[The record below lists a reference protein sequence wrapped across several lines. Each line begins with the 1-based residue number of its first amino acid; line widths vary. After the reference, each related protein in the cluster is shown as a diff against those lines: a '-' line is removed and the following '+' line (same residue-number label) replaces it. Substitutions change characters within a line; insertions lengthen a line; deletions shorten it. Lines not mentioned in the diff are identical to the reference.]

1 MSLNKVLDNTLPY
14 GVRLSLYIGA
24 WLLAIVMGIA
34 GVSTYYSSNPSPIG
48 FIKAVFMFA
57 GFLLILHGASG
68 ILFDSRKPVG
78 WRSIA
83 LIVAVSMLAVDTFTI
98 SHEQQTGIMEK
109 IKTSQQ
115 AVTDS
120 GTKSQHLA
128 GLRKELAAC
137 PENHYTKC
145 KQPLLAA
152 IQQAESDTSGTAFNA
167 NAAGEEAY
175 WVALAEWF
183 NKDRLP
189 EDKIDAGQVA
199 LYVYAFLGFLGSVF
213 IILGFGFYGA
223 TTSDPH
229 HSPTPLPPTG
239 TDDTTNRSGEY
250 RSTKVGF
257 NSPAPVPV
265 ASSKGTVSNSSPT
278 AKYSSRTVYPAQNTV
293 RVERSGTNA
302 STPRAASSV
311 PVVTMGSPSS
321 AQAKAA
327 QRWHL
332 TDGNAAVDTS
342 TVLEMPTVLTPST
355 VPEQFELNKNTAEG
369 DSNAEKYSNFY
380 AAYDEALRT
389 GLVGRAT
396 VRPSKQWLAEQLKQ
410 SEVQLNTVER
420 DECVNWLLAE
430 AERRGRIRA
439 VFGRDDKHPKGRC
452 EVVYE

>member
-1 MSLNKVLDNTLPY
+1 MSLNNVLDKSLPY

-48 FIKAVFMFA
+48 FIKAIFLFA

-68 ILFDSRKPVG
+68 ILFDSSKPVS
-78 WRSIA
+78 WRAIA
-83 LIVAVSMLAVDTFTI
+83 LVVAISMLAVDTFTI

-120 GTKSQHLA
+120 STKAQHLA

-152 IQQAESDTSGTAFNA
+152 IQQAETSTGGTAFNA

-223 TTSDPH
+223 TTSDQQ

-239 TDDTTNRSGEY
+239 TDDTTHKGSDY
-250 RSTKVGF
+250 RTSKVGF
-257 NSPAPVPV
+257 NSPAPVP
-265 ASSKGTVSNSSPT
+265 AANSKGTVSNSSANT
-278 AKYSSRTVYPAQNTV
+278 KYSSRTVYPAQNTV
-293 RVERSGTNA
+293 RVERSATSA
-302 STPRAASSV
+302 SVPRATSIA
-311 PVVTMGSPSS
+311 PAVTMGSPSS

-332 TDGNAAVDTS
+332 TDGNAALDTS
-342 TVLEMPTVLTPST
+342 TVLETPTVLTPST
-355 VPEQFELNKNTAEG
+355 VPEQFNLSKNTAEG
-369 DSNAEKYSNFY
+369 DRNTEKYSSFY

-389 GLVGRAT
+389 GVVGRAT
-396 VRPSKQWLAEQLKQ
+396 VRPTKQWLAEQLKQ

-420 DECVNWLLAE
+420 DNCVNWLLAE
-430 AERRGRIRA
+430 AERRGRIRP
-439 VFGRDDKHPKGRC
+439 VFGRDDKHPQGRC
-452 EVVYE
+452 EVVK

>member
-1 MSLNKVLDNTLPY
+1 MSLNNVLDKSLPY

-34 GVSTYYSSNPSPIG
+34 GVSTYYSSNPSPVG

-57 GFLLILHGASG
+57 GFLLVLHGMSG
-68 ILFDSRKPVG
+68 ILFDSTKFVG
-78 WRSIA
+78 WRAIA
-83 LIVAVSMLAVDTFTI
+83 LVVAISMLAVDTFTI

-120 GTKSQHLA
+120 STKAQHLA

-152 IQQAESDTSGTAFNA
+152 IQQAETATGGTAFNA

-223 TTSDPH
+223 TTSGQQ
-229 HSPTPLPPTG
+229 HSTTPIPPTG
-239 TDDTTNRSGEY
+239 TDDNHSKDSGY
-250 RSTKVGF
+250 RTSKVGF
-257 NSPAPVPV
+257 NSPAPVPT
-265 ASSKGTVSNSSPT
+265 ASSKASVSHSV
-278 AKYSSRTVYPAQNTV
+278 SRAYP
-293 RVERSGTNA
+293 ERIQ
-302 STPRAASSV
+302 PRTYTELSV
-311 PVVTMGSPSS
+311 S
-321 AQAKAA
+321 
-327 QRWHL
+327 R
-332 TDGNAAVDTS
+332 
-342 TVLEMPTVLTPST
+342 
-355 VPEQFELNKNTAEG
+355 
-369 DSNAEKYSNFY
+369 
-380 AAYDEALRT
+380 AYLIRQ
-389 GLVGRAT
+389 
-396 VRPSKQWLAEQLKQ
+396 KLA
-410 SEVQLNTVER
+410 
-420 DECVNWLLAE
+420 
-430 AERRGRIRA
+430 
-439 VFGRDDKHPKGRC
+439 HPC
-452 EVVYE
+452 L

>member
-223 TTSDPH
+223 TTSDPQ

-239 TDDTTNRSGEY
+239 TDDTTNKSGDY
-250 RSTKVGF
+250 RASKVGF
-257 NSPAPVPV
+257 NSPAPVPT
-265 ASSKGTVSNSSPT
+265 ASSKSSVPRSVSQAYPT
-278 AKYSSRTVYPAQNTV
+278 QNTH
-293 RVERSGTNA
+293 RVERIQSVST
-302 STPRAASSV
+302 TPRASV
-311 PVVTMGSPSS
+311 SAPVVTMAAPSG
-321 AQAKAA
+321 AQAVAA
-327 QRWHL
+327 QRWHMDGNTALQAYPDAELRTKNELIERTSTLDLSVAEPDTL
-332 TDGNAAVDTS
+332 TDG
-342 TVLEMPTVLTPST
+342 
-355 VPEQFELNKNTAEG
+355 
-369 DSNAEKYSNFY
+369 Y
-380 AAYDEALRT
+380 AHWIEAIQ
-389 GLVGRAT
+389 VGRCDT
-396 VRPSKQWLAEQLKQ
+396 LIRDTKQWVQDHGYVEVGKTKQAQKLAEDYFSKADR
-410 SEVQLNTVER
+410 E
-420 DECVNWLLAE
+420 
-430 AERRGRIRA
+430 GRIR
-439 VFGRDDKHPKGRC
+439 VIDGWKSGMSRK
-452 EVVYE
+452 YEWEG

>member
-48 FIKAVFMFA
+48 FIKAVFLFA

-68 ILFDSRKPVG
+68 ILFDSSKPVG
-78 WRSIA
+78 WRAIA
-83 LIVAVSMLAVDTFTI
+83 LVVAISMLAVDTFTI

-120 GTKSQHLA
+120 STKAQHLA

-152 IQQAESDTSGTAFNA
+152 IQQAETATGGTAFNA

-223 TTSDPH
+223 TTSGQQRA
-229 HSPTPLPPTG
+229 PTPLPPTG
-239 TDDTTNRSGEY
+239 TDDTTSKSDY
-250 RSTKVGF
+250 RTSKVGF
-257 NSPAPVPV
+257 NSPAPLPT
-265 ASSKGTVSNSSPT
+265 ASNKGTVSNSSANT
-278 AKYSSRTVYPAQNTV
+278 QYSSRTVYPAQNTV
-293 RVERSGTNA
+293 RVERSGTNHSA
-302 STPRAASSV
+302 PRAASV
-311 PVVTMGSPSS
+311 APVVTMGTTSS
-321 AQAKAA
+321 AQAKAV

-332 TDGNAAVDTS
+332 TEGNAALDTS
-342 TVLEMPTVLTPST
+342 TVLNTPTVLTPST
-355 VPEQFELNKNTAEG
+355 VPEQFDLSKNTAEG
-369 DSNAEKYSNFY
+369 GLNAEKYSNFY
-380 AAYDEALRT
+380 DAYDEALRT
-389 GLVGRAT
+389 GVVGRAT
-396 VRPSKQWLAEQLKQ
+396 VRPTKQWLAEQLKQ

-420 DECVNWLLAE
+420 DSCVNWLLAE
-430 AERRGRIRA
+430 AERRGRIRQ
-439 VFGRDDKHPKGRC
+439 VFGRDDKHPQGRC
-452 EVVYE
+452 EVVR

>member
-68 ILFDSRKPVG
+68 ILFDSSKPVG

-83 LIVAVSMLAVDTFTI
+83 LVVAISMLAVDTFTI

-115 AVTDS
+115 ASTDS
-120 GTKSQHLA
+120 SNKAQHLA

-145 KQPLLAA
+145 KQPILAA
-152 IQQAESDTSGTAFNA
+152 IQQAESDTSGTTFNA

-223 TTSDPH
+223 TTAERHYS
-229 HSPTPLPPTG
+229 PTG
-239 TDDTTNRSGEY
+239 TDGTHKSGDY
-250 RSTKVGF
+250 RASKVGF
-257 NSPAPVPV
+257 NSPAPVPT
-265 ASSKGTVSNSSPT
+265 ANSKSGVSNSVSK
-278 AKYSSRTVYPAQNTV
+278 AYPAQNTH
-293 RVERSGTNA
+293 RVERIQSVPTTHRA
-302 STPRAASSV
+302 SVSA
-311 PVVTMGSPSS
+311 PVVTMAAPSS
-321 AQAKAA
+321 AQAVAA
-327 QRWHL
+327 QRWHM
-332 TDGNAAVDTS
+332 DGNAALQAYPDAELRTKNELIERTS
-342 TVLEMPTVLTPST
+342 TLDLSVAAPDTLTD
-355 VPEQFELNKNTAEG
+355 G
-369 DSNAEKYSNFY
+369 Y
-380 AAYDEALRT
+380 AHWVSDIKA
-389 GLVGRAT
+389 GRCDT
-396 VRPSKQWLAEQLKQ
+396 LIRDTKQWVQDQGYVEVGKTKQAQKLAEDYF
-410 SEVQLNTVER
+410 SR
-420 DECVNWLLAE
+420 
-430 AERRGRIRA
+430 AEREGYIR
-439 VFGRDDKHPKGRC
+439 VIDGWKSGMSRK
-452 EVVYE
+452 YELVK

>member
-1 MSLNKVLDNTLPY
+1 MSLNKFIDNTLPY

-48 FIKAVFMFA
+48 FIKAVFLFA

-68 ILFDSRKPVG
+68 ILFDSSKPVG
-78 WRSIA
+78 WRAIA
-83 LIVAVSMLAVDTFTI
+83 LVVAISMLAVDTFTI

-115 AVTDS
+115 AASDS
-120 GTKSQHLA
+120 KS
-128 GLRKELAAC
+128 KEERLKELQAQLAAC
-137 PENHYTKC
+137 PANHYTKC
-145 KQPLLAA
+145 KQPTLEA
-152 IQQAESDTSGTAFNA
+152 IKKVEDGGGVAFNA

-223 TTSDPH
+223 TTSNQQSH
-229 HSPTPLPPTG
+229 PTPLPPTG
-239 TDDTTNRSGEY
+239 TDDTTNKSGEY

-257 NSPAPVPV
+257 SPATVPT
-265 ASSKGTVSNSSPT
+265 ASSKGTVSNSSAN

-293 RVERSGTNA
+293 RVERTGTNA
-302 STPRAASSV
+302 STPRAASAAPLVKMS
-311 PVVTMGSPSS
+311 SPSS
-321 AQAKAA
+321 AQAKAV

-332 TDGNAAVDTS
+332 TDGNAALDTS

-355 VPEQFELNKNTAEG
+355 VPEQFDLSKNTAEG
-369 DSNAEKYSNFY
+369 DRNTEKYSNFY
-380 AAYDEALRT
+380 TAYDEALRT
-389 GLVGRAT
+389 GVVGRAT
-396 VRPSKQWLAEQLKQ
+396 VRPSKRWLAEQLKQ
-410 SEVQLNTVER
+410 SEIQLNTVER

-430 AERRGRIRA
+430 AERRGRIRP

-452 EVVYE
+452 EVVSV

>member
-1 MSLNKVLDNTLPY
+1 MSLNNVLDKSLPY

-48 FIKAVFMFA
+48 FIKAVFLFA

-68 ILFDSRKPVG
+68 ILFDSSKPMG

-83 LIVAVSMLAVDTFTI
+83 LVVAVSMLAVDTFTI

-120 GTKSQHLA
+120 STKAQHLA

-152 IQQAESDTSGTAFNA
+152 IQQAENNISGTAFNA

-223 TTSDPH
+223 TTAEQH
-229 HSPTPLPPTG
+229 YSPNPLPPTG
-239 TDDTTNRSGEY
+239 TDDTTNKSGEY

-257 NSPAPVPV
+257 NSPAPVPA
-265 ASSKGTVSNSSPT
+265 ASSKSSVSR
-278 AKYSSRTVYPAQNTV
+278 AYPAQNTH
-293 RVERSGTNA
+293 RVERIQSVSIA
-302 STPRAASSV
+302 PRASV
-311 PVVTMGSPSS
+311 STPVVTMSPPSG
-321 AQAKAA
+321 AQAIAA
-327 QRWHL
+327 QRWHMGGNTALQAYPDNELRTKNELNERTSTLELSVAEPDTL
-332 TDGNAAVDTS
+332 TDGYAHWIEDIKAGRCDTLIRD
-342 TVLEMPTVLTPST
+342 T
-355 VPEQFELNKNTAEG
+355 
-369 DSNAEKYSNFY
+369 
-380 AAYDEALRT
+380 
-389 GLVGRAT
+389 
-396 VRPSKQWLAEQLKQ
+396 KQWVQDHGYVEVGKTKQAQKMAEEYFSKAEQ
-410 SEVQLNTVER
+410 E
-420 DECVNWLLAE
+420 
-430 AERRGRIRA
+430 GRICVIDGWKSGMSR
-439 VFGRDDKHPKGRC
+439 K
-452 EVVYE
+452 YEWVG